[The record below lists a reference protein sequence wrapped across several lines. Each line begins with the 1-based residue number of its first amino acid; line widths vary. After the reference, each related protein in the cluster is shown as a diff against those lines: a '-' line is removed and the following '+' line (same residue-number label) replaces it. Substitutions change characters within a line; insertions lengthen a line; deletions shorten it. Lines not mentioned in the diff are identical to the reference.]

1 MTASSVLTGPL
12 DLTDIR
18 ARLTAATSGPWN
30 RGTDDLTVTAGSW
43 PIAIV
48 GVSQDDITVDYEDD
62 SVFFDHV
69 SNSAD
74 ADLDLIAHAPEDIKA
89 LLDEVDRLNDALQE
103 IDWLIETVDPDT
115 FAHLEENLQW
125 LMRVAALDEDYIA
138 TWPMKAWQQFQ
149 AHGHTP
155 R

>member
-12 DLTDIR
+12 DVTDIR
-18 ARLTAATSGPWN
+18 ARLTAATNGPWA
-30 RGTDDLTVTAGSW
+30 RGHDELDVTAGTW

-48 GVSQDDITVDYEDD
+48 GVSHDDITVDYENGE
-62 SVFFDHV
+62 VFFDHV
-69 SNSAD
+69 SSSAD

-115 FAHLEENLQW
+115 FVYKVQLVLEDNL
-125 LMRVAALDEDYIA
+125 
-138 TWPMKAWQQFQ
+138 
-149 AHGHTP
+149 
-155 R
+155 

>member
-48 GVSQDDITVDYEDD
+48 GVSHDDITVDYEDD

-74 ADLDLIAHAPEDIKA
+74 VDLDLIAHAPEDIKA

-115 FAHLEENLQW
+115 FVHKVQIVLEDNL
-125 LMRVAALDEDYIA
+125 
-138 TWPMKAWQQFQ
+138 
-149 AHGHTP
+149 
-155 R
+155 